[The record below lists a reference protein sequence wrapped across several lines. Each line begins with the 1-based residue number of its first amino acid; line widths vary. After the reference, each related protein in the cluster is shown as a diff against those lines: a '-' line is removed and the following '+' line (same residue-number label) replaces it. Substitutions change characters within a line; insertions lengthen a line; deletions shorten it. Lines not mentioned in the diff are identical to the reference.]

1 MIAGRPGTSTEGMV
15 FLLYESESGAKFAHF
30 NLQWLLGGTDIKN
43 YLKL

>member
-30 NLQWLLGGTDIKN
+30 NLQWLLSGADIKN

>member
-15 FLLYESESGAKFAHF
+15 FLLYESKSGAKLVRF
-30 NLQWLLGGTDIKN
+30 NLQWLLSGTDVNN